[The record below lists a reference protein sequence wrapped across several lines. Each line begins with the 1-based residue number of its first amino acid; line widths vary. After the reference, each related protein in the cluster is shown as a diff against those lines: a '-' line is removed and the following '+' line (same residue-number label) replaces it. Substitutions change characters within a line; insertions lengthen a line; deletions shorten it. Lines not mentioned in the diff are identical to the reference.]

1 MEEDKTIKYKVD
13 YRDIKYP
20 RLEYKTG
27 TLLLVLP
34 KNYNDAAS
42 LIEKH
47 KKWIIKK
54 EQIIAEALE
63 EAKKKTLNLSRTE
76 KELKTL
82 IHSIIKEYQQEFNLK
97 VNSVFFRRMKTKWAS
112 YSSKGNLTINTLL
125 KYLPEGLV
133 RYVVFHEMIHS
144 IEKRH
149 NENFWKIITKKY
161 INYEEMEK
169 ALLMYWFLIQR
180 SNELITYSNIQN
192 NER

>member
-1 MEEDKTIKYKVD
+1 
-13 YRDIKYP
+13 
-20 RLEYKTG
+20 
-27 TLLLVLP
+27 
-34 KNYNDAAS
+34 
-42 LIEKH
+42 
-47 KKWIIKK
+47 
-54 EQIIAEALE
+54 
-63 EAKKKTLNLSRTE
+63 
-76 KELKTL
+76 
-82 IHSIIKEYQQEFNLK
+82 
-97 VNSVFFRRMKTKWAS
+97 MKTKWAS
-112 YSSKGNLTINTLL
+112 YSQKGNLTINALL
-125 KYLPEGLV
+125 KYLPERLV